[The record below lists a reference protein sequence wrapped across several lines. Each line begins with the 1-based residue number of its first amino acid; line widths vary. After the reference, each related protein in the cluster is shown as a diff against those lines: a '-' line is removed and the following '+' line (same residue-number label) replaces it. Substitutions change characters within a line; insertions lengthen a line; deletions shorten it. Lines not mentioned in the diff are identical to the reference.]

1 MIKGDEMSENPS
13 TKHSLCSKKI
23 SVNTLWVMIV
33 RAFIKGVLL
42 ANYLISADSSTMRE
56 AE

>member
-13 TKHSLCSKKI
+13 TEHSLCSKKI

>member
-13 TKHSLCSKKI
+13 TEHSLCSKKI

-33 RAFIKGVLL
+33 KAFIKGVLL